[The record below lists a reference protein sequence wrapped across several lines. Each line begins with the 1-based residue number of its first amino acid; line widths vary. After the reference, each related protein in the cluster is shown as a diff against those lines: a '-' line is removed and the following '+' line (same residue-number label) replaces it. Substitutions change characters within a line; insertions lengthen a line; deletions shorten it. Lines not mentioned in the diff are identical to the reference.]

1 MDLKIFAL
9 KINIKFSFGSIL
21 IKFKNLKNNNNQ
33 IIDYF

>member
-9 KINIKFSFGSIL
+9 KNNIKFSLGSNL